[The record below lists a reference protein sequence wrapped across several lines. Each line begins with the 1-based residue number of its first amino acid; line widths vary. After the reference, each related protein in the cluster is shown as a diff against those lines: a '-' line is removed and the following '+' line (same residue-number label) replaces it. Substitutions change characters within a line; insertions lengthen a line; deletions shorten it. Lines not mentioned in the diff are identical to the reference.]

1 MTNEESGKD
10 DHGNETA
17 VHVFSRTPE
26 CIHFDAEYVR
36 SCDVHLVTTS

>member
-26 CIHFDAEYVR
+26 CLYSF
-36 SCDVHLVTTS
+36 

>member
-1 MTNEESGKD
+1 MKSQVKMIMVMRLLSMCFLGLQS
-10 DHGNETA
+10 
-17 VHVFSRTPE
+17 V